1 MPRTLWRYI
10 FLETLRLVAIAAIV
24 LVTVIAFAATIKPLA
39 DGKLDPAQA
48 VTFMLLAVPPM
59 MAYALPFAAG
69 FGTTLAYHRLA
80 DDNEDIAARAGGLSH
95 RSVLVPALALGLLL
109 AGGVVLLNDQ
119 IIPRFLRKMEQIITL
134 DLTQVMVNQLD
145 RGQSATFNTTEIH
158 ADSVLEYPPPE
169 GSPHYRMVRLQGL
182 TAIETD
188 SAGDVTLEAT
198 SSSAWLVIV
207 PAAALTA
214 DQRAAFGPD
223 DTVAKIIF
231 DNGNAMF
238 EGEYFSL
245 EGFETP
251 AQALPSVFDD
261 DPKYLTGSQLD
272 ELKDTPEAMSF
283 VEQRRTALARAIAQT
298 QTELTLLR
306 RARSDNQIIFD
317 APGGRTIYA
326 ASDALTPHP
335 EGGWRLAPPPG
346 QDSIGIEELDSDGTL
361 TRSTA
366 QRARLV
372 EVPATSSTGFGAP
385 SRSAPVSLRFRLEL
399 EDVEIGTSTGDSR
412 FQATTQRDRL
422 TLDALVLEDDPM
434 PELVTKSSRALLA
447 TADRS
452 ADVPNIAYRASE
464 LRDRIERLRREVL
477 SKRHERYAM
486 AASCLVMV
494 LTGAV
499 VALKLKDAMPLVVYL
514 WSFFPAL
521 ATIILIASGQGATHK
536 SGLLGLPLLW
546 SGVIGLAAYTF
557 TTYRAIARH

>member
-10 FLETLRLVAIAAIV
+10 FLETVRLVAIAAVV
-24 LVTVIAFAATIKPLA
+24 LVTVIAFAATVKPLA

-48 VTFMLLAVPPM
+48 VSFMLLAVPPM

-95 RSVLVPALALGLLL
+95 RSILVPALALGLLL

-145 RGQSATFNTTEIH
+145 RGQSATFNNTEIH
-158 ADSVLEYPPPE
+158 ADSVLEYPPPD
-169 GSPHYRMVRLQGL
+169 GSPHTRMVRLQGL

-214 DQRAAFGPD
+214 EQREAFGPD
-223 DTVAKIIF
+223 ETVAKIIF
-231 DNGNAMF
+231 DDGNAMF
-238 EGEYFSL
+238 EGEYFGL

-261 DPKYLTGSQLD
+261 DPKYLTGAQLE
-272 ELKDTPEAMSF
+272 ELKDHPDGMSF
-283 VEQRRTALARAIAQT
+283 IQHYRLALAREIART
-298 QTELTLLR
+298 RTARTLVR
-306 RARSDNQIIFD
+306 RAERDHQVIFD
-317 APGGRTIYA
+317 APGDRTIYA
-326 ASDALTPHP
+326 ATGPLATHP
-335 EGGWRLAPPPG
+335 EGGWRLSVPPG
-346 QDSIGIEELDSDGTL
+346 RETIGIEELDSDGTL

-366 QRARLV
+366 RSARLL
-372 EVPATSSTGFGAP
+372 EVSSTPGAGIGP
-385 SRSAPVSLRFRLEL
+385 GRDSAAASIRFRLEL
-399 EDVEIGTSTGDSR
+399 EGVEIGTSTGDSR
-412 FQATTQRDRL
+412 FRATTQRDRL
-422 TLDALVLEDDPM
+422 ALDALVLEGDPM
-434 PELVTKSSRALLA
+434 RELASRSSHELLA
-447 TADRS
+447 EANADGDHAGISER
-452 ADVPNIAYRASE
+452 ARQLRERIA
-464 LRDRIERLRREVL
+464 RLNREIL
-477 SKRHERYAM
+477 SKQHERYAM
-486 AASCLVMV
+486 AGSCLVMV

-499 VALKLKDAMPLVVYL
+499 VALRLKDAMPLVVYL

-521 ATIILIASGQGATHK
+521 ATIILIASGQSATHK
-536 SGLLGLPLLW
+536 NGLIGLPLLW
-546 SGVIGLAAYTF
+546 AGVVGLGAYTF
-557 TTYRAIARH
+557 GAYRAIARH